1 MDYKIILLL
10 LVALF
15 IGANLLCSCCRYPVF
30 DYVAHQRPA
39 RYILRR
45 DGGELGNHPRDVQ
58 DYIIG
63 NPSREGLIDNKDVGT
78 PGSIASVKKAESD
91 KAAVISSGQP
101 IPSVVGAATA
111 AFGKKEGMLDMGGL
125 PTVFQKGLEVVS
137 GSIGGGPPPREEQIP
152 VTTAKKEGMAVMG
165 SDINEVQNGD
175 IAGMWVTKAN
185 TYASEFGYGNINNT
199 GSAYTADEPLKNG
212 EMVIFAKN
220 KFKPECCPAPYSSS
234 TGCACMTPEQIK
246 FLNTRGGNRTSD
258 SGV

>member
-1 MDYKIILLL
+1 MNYYLQLTTYNLLPTNNYLVFYYINMNYKLILLL

-30 DYVAHQRPA
+30 DYLMGR
-39 RYILRR
+39 
-45 DGGELGNHPRDVQ
+45 
-58 DYIIG
+58 
-63 NPSREGLIDNKDVGT
+63 SKEGLKLDSKDVGT

-101 IPSVVGAATA
+101 LPPVVTAATSISPA
-111 AFGKKEGMLDMGGL
+111 TENKESMTL
-125 PTVFQKGLEVVS
+125 
-137 GSIGGGPPPREEQIP
+137 
-152 VTTAKKEGMAVMG
+152 MG
-165 SDINEVQNGD
+165 SDINEVQNCD

-185 TYASEFGYGNINNT
+185 NYASEFGYGIINNT

-212 EMVIFAKN
+212 EMVLFAKN

-234 TGCACMTPEQIK
+234 TGCVCMTPEQIN